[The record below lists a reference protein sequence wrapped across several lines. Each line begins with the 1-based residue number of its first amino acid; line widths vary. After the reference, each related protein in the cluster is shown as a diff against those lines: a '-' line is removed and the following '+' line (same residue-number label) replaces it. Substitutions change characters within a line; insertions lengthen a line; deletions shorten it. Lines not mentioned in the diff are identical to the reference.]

1 MVITS
6 ERDTDGE
13 VHLIADTGVEKVDL
27 SSEEIQD
34 QIEDIA
40 TVEYETEENEDDV
53 EIDIESVLDE
63 DGQINKEKL
72 REQVFRR

>member
-13 VHLIADTGVEKVDL
+13 VHLIADTGVEKTNF
-27 SSEEIQD
+27 STEEIQD
-34 QIEDIA
+34 QIDDIA
-40 TVEYETEENEDDV
+40 TNEYEVERNKDDV
-53 EIDIESVLDE
+53 EIDIESVLNE
-63 DGQINKEKL
+63 NGQINREKL